1 MEKLDEK
8 LIFSLPFSAQQVQ
21 ITVDSEMCV

>member
-8 LIFSLPFSAQQVQ
+8 LISSFPFSAQQVQ